1 LRITALRPSRVPG
14 HLIVEVDGA
23 RVALLPIERVRALGL
38 VRGRELDETA
48 RERLEAMAQAEDA
61 YRAAVRL
68 LAARPRAVQEVIRR
82 LRQKKMPAQAVA
94 EAVGRLEARGLLDD
108 QEFARAFARGR
119 VERGYGPARILA
131 DLAARGVERRVAE
144 LAVAELGAG
153 GETDRLAELDALA
166 RKRAGQMEG
175 LPAAVRNRRLTGYLL
190 RRGYATGDVLRVVG
204 DLSRQDAPG
213 PT

>member
-1 LRITALRPSRVPG
+1 MQITALRPSRVPG

-38 VRGRELDETA
+38 VRGRELDEA
-48 RERLEAMAQAEDA
+48 GRERLDAAAQAEDA
-61 YRAAVRL
+61 YRGAVRL

-119 VERGYGPARILA
+119 AERGYGPARILA

-153 GETDRLAELDALA
+153 GETERLAELEAVA
-166 RKRAGQMEG
+166 RKRAGQMAG
-175 LPAAVRNRRLTGYLL
+175 LSPDVRKRRLVGYLS
-190 RRGYATGDVLRVVG
+190 RRGFPLGDVLRVVG
-204 DLSRQDAPG
+204 EVLSQSP
-213 PT
+213 

>member
-1 LRITALRPSRVPG
+1 MRVTSLRPSRTAG
-14 HLIVEVDGA
+14 YLIVEVDGA

-38 VRGRELDETA
+38 VRGRELDEA
-48 RERLEAMAQAEDA
+48 GRERLDAAAQAEDA
-61 YRAAVRL
+61 YRGAVRL

-119 VERGYGPARILA
+119 AERGYGPARILA

-144 LAVAELGAG
+144 LAVAELQVG
-153 GETDRLAELDALA
+153 GETERLAELEAVA
-166 RKRAGQMEG
+166 RKRAGQMAG
-175 LPAAVRNRRLTGYLL
+175 LSPDVRKRRLVGYLS
-190 RRGYATGDVLRVVG
+190 RRGFPLGDVLRVVG
-204 DLSRQDAPG
+204 EVLSPS
-213 PT
+213 P